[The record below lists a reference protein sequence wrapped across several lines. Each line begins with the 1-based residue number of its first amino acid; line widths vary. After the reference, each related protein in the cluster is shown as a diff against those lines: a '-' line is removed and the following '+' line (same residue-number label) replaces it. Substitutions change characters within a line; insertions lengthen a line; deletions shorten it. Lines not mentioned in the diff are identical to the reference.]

1 MCYIVYTSPHTPRPM
16 KKKNSLKKRAL
27 DREHKDITCAVR
39 LPKTMYER
47 LHLLAKQQNSSLSDI
62 IRDALVTKMD
72 ELEDEIIERKLKE
85 ARRRA
90 QIEELGIDPLQMLGG

>member
-1 MCYIVYTSPHTPRPM
+1 M
-16 KKKNSLKKRAL
+16 KKKTTPKKRAL

-39 LPKTMYER
+39 LPKTMYDR
-47 LHLLAKQQNSSLSDI
+47 LHGLAAQNSSSLSDI

-72 ELEDEIIERKLKE
+72 ELEEQILERKIKE

-90 QIEELGIDPLQMLGG
+90 MVEEAGLDPREMFGG